1 MENSK
6 REENM
11 TVKIEKQIIGF
22 NIVKEDD
29 KLTDAPAPKKK
40 VKPIEQMSETIKRP
54 EALLG
59 ETYKIKPPQAEHALY
74 VTINDI
80 LLNQGTEHQSRRPFE
95 IFLSSKNMEHFQ
107 WTIALTLIISSVF
120 RKGGDITFLVDE
132 LRSVFDPNGG
142 YMKRG
147 GKYIPSL
154 VAEIGDVIEK
164 HLKKIGMIQED
175 ELDDTQK
182 AFIES
187 KKKELDA
194 KTNANDNHS
203 PFPANSEIC
212 TNCSTKA
219 MIRMDGC
226 LTCLSCGYSKCG

>member
-1 MENSK
+1 MAV
-6 REENM
+6 R
-11 TVKIEKQIIGF
+11 IEKQIVGF
-22 NIVKEDD
+22 NIVKDDD
-29 KLTDAPAPKKK
+29 KLTETVSTKKK
-40 VKPIEQMSETIKRP
+40 AKAPEQMSETIKRP
-54 EALLG
+54 ESLLG
-59 ETYKIKPPQAEHALY
+59 ETYKIKPPHAEHALY

-80 LLNQGTEHQSRRPFE
+80 VLNQDTEHQTRRPFE

-147 GKYIPSL
+147 GKYVPSL
-154 VAEIGDVIEK
+154 VAEIGDVIER

-175 ELDDTQK
+175 GLDDAQK
-182 AFIES
+182 DFIA
-187 KKKELDA
+187 KKKEELKL
-194 KTNANDNHS
+194 KTNANDDYS
-203 PFPANSEIC
+203 PFPATAEVC
-212 TNCSTKA
+212 TNCSTRA
-219 MIRMDGC
+219 MVRMDGC